1 MSHLWHRWNST
12 CCTDA
17 LRHKQHH
24 GWHLPLGTVKKHLRL
39 DPKNSPPLYFLDSL
53 WDCFLPRPVLSCF
66 PMIFSYDMLHHCLQ
80 VSMSKLIVFFHP
92 VPCLLEDYRRIGNM
106 NDEHFEMTKMDS
118 SDFRSISTFWSSLF
132 LITVPL
138 GPCFFP
144 LGSCNCSPSHWSTDL
159 PRLFKKGCFQ
169 NEKVKKDKE
178 KTKVTVFKAV
188 SLFFAPW
195 CVKCRCLDVLH
206 ARMPLESVLHMVRP
220 RPRLL
225 GEAPLQRETGKR
237 QTKCVCF
244 C

>member
-1 MSHLWHRWNST
+1 MYDVPFVTSMKLNLLYWCFETQATPWMASAAWNCQETLKTWSKKFST
-12 CCTDA
+12 A
-17 LRHKQHH
+17 L
-24 GWHLPLGTVKKHLRL
+24 LPWQFVGLFP
-39 DPKNSPPLYFLDSL
+39 PKTSF
-53 WDCFLPRPVLSCF
+53 V
-66 PMIFSYDMLHHCLQ
+66 MFSYDMLHHCLQ